1 MIPTREELERRA
13 TSLRLLLSDVDGVL
27 TDGGLLYLDTGGEAK
42 RFDVKDGLGLVRAR
56 RAGLL
61 TGVISGRPSKAVER
75 RARELGLDEVH
86 LGVADKVGRLE
97 EILSRRGL
105 GPDEV
110 GFVGDD
116 LNDLEIMRRVG
127 FPAAPADAVAEVRR
141 AALVVTRQAGG
152 HGALREIIDLILEA
166 REMPPEQEGR
176 PTP

>member
-1 MIPTREELERRA
+1 M
-13 TSLRLLLSDVDGVL
+13 L

-42 RFDVKDGLGLVRAR
+42 RFDVRDGLGLVRAR

-61 TGVISGRPSKAVER
+61 AGVISGRPSKAVER
-75 RARELGLDEVH
+75 RARELDLDEVH

-105 GPDEV
+105 GPEEV

-127 FPAAPADAVAEVRR
+127 FPAAPADAAAEVRR
-141 AALVVTRQAGG
+141 AALVVTRRAGG

-166 REMPPEQEGR
+166 RERHPEQEGR
-176 PTP
+176 PKP